1 MRGWTPSDWKE
12 ETMSDEQRRPY
23 EFDITVNRLQF
34 DLIRYLA
41 EDAIGMGLLEDL
53 LGREPNEYER
63 HSIRELAE
71 LEEP

>member
-1 MRGWTPSDWKE
+1 
-12 ETMSDEQRRPY
+12 MSDEQRRPY

>member
-1 MRGWTPSDWKE
+1 
-12 ETMSDEQRRPY
+12 MSDEQRRAY